1 MRTVKSILSVF
12 LLTMCT
18 CAFAD
23 TLYKSSVVASYYAD
37 KYNGRKTSSGE
48 IFNMNAYTAAHKTLP
63 FNTVVRVTNLDN
75 GKSVQVRINDRG
87 PFVAGRE
94 IDLSKAAASK
104 IDMIKTGT
112 ANVRLDIVSS
122 AKEISVYETT
132 TEKWD
137 IQLGAF
143 SQRANASS
151 FAKRLMNAGFENV
164 VFQKTDSLTKVVIKD
179 IDTEKVQ
186 DILDN
191 LEAKG
196 FTDYFVRER
205 ARIKKSSH

>member
-1 MRTVKSILSVF
+1 MRTLRTLFSV
-12 LLTMCT
+12 LALTLCAS
-18 CAFAD
+18 AFAD
-23 TLYKSSVVASYYAD
+23 TLYKEGVVASYYAD

-63 FNTVVRVTNLDN
+63 FNPGVRVTNLEN

-104 IDMIKTGT
+104 IDMIKSGT
-112 ANVRLDIVSS
+112 ATVRLDIVSS
-122 AKEISVYETT
+122 SKEIPVYEET
-132 TEKWD
+132 TERWD

-143 SQRANASS
+143 SQRANANS
-151 FAKRLMNAGFENV
+151 FAKRLLGAGFENV
-164 VFQKTDSLTKVVIKD
+164 VFQKTESLTKVVIKD
-179 IDTEKVQ
+179 VPTDDVQ
-186 DILDN
+186 DVLDR

-205 ARIKKSSH
+205 AKIKK